1 MNIEIYVEDNLM
13 KEADKK
19 NQSECTNCNS
29 GILCTATIPLFS
41 ALPEEV
47 QKSLTE
53 HSIQSIRAKGSFL
66 FRVGE
71 KVDSVLII
79 RKGRIKLCK
88 YDADGNEYILDIIHD
103 GDSIWENLFL
113 ENAVFPYSAVC
124 LSKVD
129 LCEIKKS
136 EFIQLIAD
144 RPNIAMNL
152 ISLLSL
158 RLKDSNEKALLLS
171 IHDPKVRLAGFL
183 LDRDIRCVGP
193 VIKLKLEDIAASI
206 GLRPETVSR
215 NLSRFEK
222 AHLIKRLG
230 QGKIIVTDR
239 IGLKK
244 IYEASQEEI

>member
-1 MNIEIYVEDNLM
+1 ME
-13 KEADKK
+13 KADEKMLPGCADCK
-19 NQSECTNCNS
+19 NGIWCT
-29 GILCTATIPLFS
+29 TTIPLFS
-41 ALPEEV
+41 ALPKDV

-53 HSIQSIRAKGSFL
+53 HSIQTTRAKGSFL

-71 KVDSVLII
+71 EVDSVLII

-103 GDSIWENLFL
+103 GDAIWENLFL

-124 LSKVD
+124 LTKVE
-129 LCEIKKS
+129 LCEIRKS
-136 EFIQLIAD
+136 EFIQLLAD
-144 RPNIAMNL
+144 RPSIAMNL

-193 VIKLKLEDIAASI
+193 EIKLKLEDIAASI

-215 NLSRFEK
+215 ILSRFEK

-230 QGKIIVTDR
+230 QGKLLVTDR
-239 IGLKK
+239 GELKK
-244 IYEASQEEI
+244 IYEASQSAE

>member
-1 MNIEIYVEDNLM
+1 ME
-13 KEADKK
+13 KADKK
-19 NQSECTNCNS
+19 MLSECANCKN
-29 GILCTATIPLFS
+29 GILCTTTIPLFS
-41 ALPEEV
+41 TLPEDV
-47 QKSLTE
+47 QKSLAE
-53 HSIQSIRAKGSFL
+53 YSIQTTKAKGSFL

-88 YDADGNEYILDIIHD
+88 YDANGNEYILDIIHD
-103 GDSIWENLFL
+103 DDAIWENLFL

-124 LSKVD
+124 LSRVD
-129 LCEIKKS
+129 LCEIRKS

-144 RPNIAMNL
+144 RPSIAMNL

-171 IHDPKVRLAGFL
+171 IRDPKVRLAGFL

-193 VIKLKLEDIAASI
+193 EIKLKLDDIAASI

-230 QGKIIVTDR
+230 QGKIMVTDR
-239 IGLKK
+239 SGLKK
-244 IYEASQEEI
+244 IYEASQKFDSDQRKRS

>member
-1 MNIEIYVEDNLM
+1 ME
-13 KEADKK
+13 KADKK
-19 NQSECTNCNS
+19 PFSGCANCKNSIWCTTS
-29 GILCTATIPLFS
+29 IPLFG
-41 ALPEEV
+41 ALPEDV
-47 QKSLTE
+47 RKSLTA
-53 HSIQSIRAKGSFL
+53 HSIQTVRAKGSIL

-103 GDSIWENLFL
+103 GDAIWENLFL

-124 LSKVD
+124 LSKVE

-136 EFIQLIAD
+136 EFIQILAD
-144 RPNIAMNL
+144 QPGIAMNL

-171 IHDPKVRLAGFL
+171 IRNPEMRLAGFL

-193 VIKLKLEDIAASI
+193 EIKLKLEDIAASI

-222 AHLIKRLG
+222 ARLIKRLG
-230 QGKIIVTDR
+230 QGKILVTDR
-239 IGLKK
+239 GGLKK
-244 IYEASQEEI
+244 IYEASQ

>member
-1 MNIEIYVEDNLM
+1 MLPGC
-13 KEADKK
+13 A
-19 NQSECTNCNS
+19 NCNN
-29 GILCTATIPLFS
+29 GNRCATAVPLFCI
-41 ALPEEV
+41 LPEEI

-53 HSIQSIRAKGSFL
+53 HSVHMTRTKGSFL
-66 FRVGE
+66 FKVGE
-71 KVDSVLII
+71 SVGSVLII

-103 GDSIWENLFL
+103 GDAVWENLFL

-124 LSKVD
+124 LSKVE

-136 EFIQLIAD
+136 EFIQMISDYPGIAV
-144 RPNIAMNL
+144 NL

-158 RLKDSNEKALLLS
+158 RLRDSNEKALLLS

-193 VIKLKLEDIAASI
+193 EIKLKLEDIAASI
-206 GLRPETVSR
+206 SLRPETVSR
-215 NLSRFEK
+215 NLSRFERDR
-222 AHLIKRLG
+222 LIKRLG

-239 IGLKK
+239 NGLKK
-244 IYEASQEEI
+244 VYETGE